1 MGYKYDADELLAAA
15 AEFVLDEGLSALTYG
30 RLAQRLGIPDRS
42 IVYYFP
48 TKVDLVTRTVLT
60 LGGRLQDTLILAFG
74 ERALPRDDLVR
85 RAWPVLASPEADP
98 LLGVFLE
105 IVGLG
110 SAGIAPYPD
119 LAKLVIETWVDW
131 IVPRVDASDT
141 EARSIAYAVLATLDG
156 LLLIR
161 HASGPDAAA
170 AAARQLGIA

>member
-1 MGYKYDADELLAAA
+1 MTQTA
-15 AEFVLDEGLSALTYG
+15 SWSSPG
-30 RLAQRLGIPDRS
+30 RPPHRS
-42 IVYYFP
+42 HGNEQHDHVE
-48 TKVDLVTRTVLT
+48 V
-60 LGGRLQDTLILAFG
+60 
-74 ERALPRDDLVR
+74 
-85 RAWPVLASPEADP
+85 
-98 LLGVFLE
+98 
-105 IVGLG
+105 G